1 MCNDRNAGRF
11 RRETGAHRQA
21 SLSRKRAGGR
31 ERWRP
36 RVDSSP
42 TCSSGLIALKVS
54 VVMPNT
60 RCGPPGPLLRTAA
73 RGGLGCPPPRWARI
87 CGSGVSVFAQG
98 MTPSKASQHTRA
110 HRTAARARLPT
121 PLVPTVVVVRRGPV
135 RGLERRRHVPGQEDP
150 VRGAWRRGH
159 PRTPAD
165 RRTQRTER
173 TQRRPQAR
181 NAQHGLALR
190 RGRARRA
197 LRGVFGSAEGPRRS
211 PGYSATAQWRLASS
225 ISCGRR
231 AGRRQSVMECSSA
244 GKETAAGARGGVRA
258 SWPAVAEEASL
269 PGTAVVSRT
278 CSRSLHPP
286 WARTGAARRAWSVS
300 RRLATCRACEGG
312 TGGGVERAPG
322 RPRCGKPR
330 PRSTRRRPRR
340 GRG

>member
-150 VRGAWRRGH
+150 VRGACGAARGA
-159 PRTPAD
+159 PSTSQNKSLTEVRT
-165 RRTQRTER
+165 RW
-173 TQRRPQAR
+173 
-181 NAQHGLALR
+181 AQQLPSSAAEAGGPGEWLAQ
-190 RGRARRA
+190 
-197 LRGVFGSAEGPRRS
+197 GSALSGAFCIDAALLRS
-211 PGYSATAQWRLASS
+211 PGQSATAQWRLARSS
-225 ISCGRR
+225 S
-231 AGRRQSVMECSSA
+231 
-244 GKETAAGARGGVRA
+244 
-258 SWPAVAEEASL
+258 
-269 PGTAVVSRT
+269 
-278 CSRSLHPP
+278 
-286 WARTGAARRAWSVS
+286 
-300 RRLATCRACEGG
+300 
-312 TGGGVERAPG
+312 
-322 RPRCGKPR
+322 
-330 PRSTRRRPRR
+330 
-340 GRG
+340 